1 MKVPLEI
8 IVGIITLFGVLTTAT
23 INMFTSR
30 NKNSSDQLIETMR
43 VQKELISTLFDE
55 NQVLSKRM
63 DEIEES
69 FKEERK
75 EFQEELVKTRDA
87 YKQLKNIVEEAILL
101 LKSDRKIE
109 ALKLL
114 EK

>member
-1 MKVPLEI
+1 MSIPVEI
-8 IVGIITLFGVLTTAT
+8 IVGLITLCGVLTTAF
-23 INMFTSR
+23 INKHKT
-30 NKNSSDQLIETMR
+30 SSDQTIETMK

-69 FKEERK
+69 FKNERK
-75 EFQEELVKTRDA
+75 EFQEELVKTREA
-87 YKQLKNIVEEAILL
+87 YNQLKNIVEEAISL
-101 LKSDRKIE
+101 LKSDRHIE